1 MAKKTSLISYCGLY
15 CATCPGYTQIAA
27 NLAKDLRAELRHG
40 KFDKVADFL
49 AKIPAFVAFKYYE
62 QGYELL
68 GAMTKLRCK
77 GCKNGGGPA
86 DCKIRKC
93 AKQKGFAGCWRC
105 DELKT
110 CKKLKIL
117 EQGGDKTYIKNLRK
131 IRELGVEGFVQE
143 KAGS

>member
-68 GAMTKLRCK
+68 G
-77 GCKNGGGPA
+77 
-86 DCKIRKC
+86 
-93 AKQKGFAGCWRC
+93 
-105 DELKT
+105 
-110 CKKLKIL
+110 
-117 EQGGDKTYIKNLRK
+117 
-131 IRELGVEGFVQE
+131 
-143 KAGS
+143 